1 MDKFLNPEE
10 FNIDNVFKGKYN
22 IPIYQRPYSWQREQ
36 VTQLL
41 KDIENSYSLYKKS
54 NNEDL
59 QVNNEELLLFAGTLF
74 IKTERNV
81 KNTYVEYDIVDGQQR
96 ITTFTLILMVILN
109 RLYLLNSEDEVVTE
123 IENYLW
129 KKDGRKR
136 EKTQRVLTLGNID
149 KDIMIELFDK
159 LFSKSDIISFAND
172 KEKSDIDNVEKNL
185 LDNLLVI
192 DNYFK
197 NFETEDEYYDYFE
210 YIKYNIRFIA
220 IEVHT
225 KLAKLFSIF
234 ESINSKGKPLED
246 IDKIKSYIFQN
257 IDESDYDEYLKK
269 WGRLIIETNDNL
281 MDYLTVYIRAN
292 ISYYR
297 QSIKLLNFKTLVE
310 NALKEYYHS
319 TEIENTMTCFID
331 DMLKN
336 VKYYNMLSDAILL
349 ESINISKKAVVFFMM
364 NNIAEY
370 QHTKA
375 LYFKL
380 LLLKENNKISDEV
393 FEKLVEYA
401 FKFILTFQSVSSRE
415 SKQTASVFV
424 EVQNEIYKEIK
435 IFDDKKDL
443 SDKKFDNIIQIFNK
457 KIVDNSISDGTL
469 RNNIRN
475 AITYRKN
482 KKVAKVILSYLE
494 YQAVD
499 GKVDFVKLYWL
510 LKMGKDIHVDH
521 ILPLSP
527 KEDADFKYYLQ
538 DDSIIVK
545 EGHDF
550 KINSDSNRI
559 GKDDFY
565 DDNLHIIGNLRLEW
579 ASENIKKSN
588 HLIVIK
594 EYDKT
599 FNTNQQI
606 SLRTTLL
613 IKQIIDSQLLLSM
626 DKIGNTKKY
635 SNSEELYEIQEYE
648 KSFSYQKYRPASFV
662 FLGETYNLEKYNY
675 TQLLIKILDVLYY
688 IEAEHFIQLANEK
701 YCPMNSDSIYI
712 STEKEDVRPP
722 FHSVDSSIYVGLN
735 LSSEYIIK
743 FIYMLIKEFGLNYD
757 DLKIS
762 LKLK

>member
-96 ITTFTLILMVILN
+96 ITTFTLILMAILN

-281 MDYLTVYIRAN
+281 MDYLIVYIRAN

-319 TEIENTMTCFID
+319 TDIRNTMTCFID

-336 VKYYNMLSDAILL
+336 VKYYNMLSDLTLL

-380 LLLKENNKISDEV
+380 LLLKENNNISDDV
-393 FEKLVEYA
+393 FEKLLEYA

-415 SKQTASVFV
+415 SKQTASVFID
-424 EVQNEIYKEIK
+424 VQNEIYKEIK

-457 KIVDNSISDGTL
+457 KIVDNSIGDGTL

-494 YQAVD
+494 YQSVD

-527 KEDADFKYYLQ
+527 KEDDVNFKYYLQ
-538 DDSIIVK
+538 DDSIILK
-545 EGHDF
+545 DGHDF
-550 KINSDSNRI
+550 KPNSDSNRI

-565 DDNLHIIGNLRLEW
+565 DDFLHIIGNLRLEW

-588 HLIVIK
+588 HFIVIK
-594 EYDKT
+594 EFDDT
-599 FNTNQQI
+599 FNTNNQI
-606 SLRTTLL
+606 SSRTLSV
-613 IKQIIDSQLLLSM
+613 INQIINSQLLLST
-626 DKIGNTKKY
+626 DKIGNIKKY
-635 SNSEELYEIQEYE
+635 ANSEKLYEIQEYE
-648 KSFSYQKYRPASFV
+648 KSFSYQNYRPVSFV
-662 FLGETYNLEKYNY
+662 FWGETYTLEKYNY
-675 TQLLIKILDVLYY
+675 IQLLVKILDVLYC
-688 IEAEHFIQLANEK
+688 IDTEHFIQLANRK
-701 YCPMNSDSIYI
+701 YSPTRSERIYI
-712 STEKEDVRPP
+712 STEKEDVRIPYT
-722 FHSVDSSIYVGLN
+722 VDSGIYVEQN

-743 FIYMLIKEFGLNYD
+743 FIYMLIKEFGLNHD